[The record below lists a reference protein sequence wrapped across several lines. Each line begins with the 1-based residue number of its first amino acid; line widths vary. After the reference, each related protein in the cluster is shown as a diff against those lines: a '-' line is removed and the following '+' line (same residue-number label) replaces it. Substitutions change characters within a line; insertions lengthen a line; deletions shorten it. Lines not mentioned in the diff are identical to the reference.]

1 MQFHGKEEN
10 YLLGLSLEEMKI
22 LYCSVWNNLKAKGTL
37 GIDETASDLLHDLQ
51 TVLQK
56 EAHRVGIDVSLHSEW
71 AEWVGL
77 DEMRC
82 SVRRVQNDSLN

>member
-10 YLLGLSLEEMKI
+10 YLLGVSLEEMKV

-56 EAHRVGIDVSLHSEW
+56 EAHRLGIDVSLHSEW

-77 DEMRC
+77 DATGCE
-82 SVRRVQNDSLN
+82 VRQRQRHSQN